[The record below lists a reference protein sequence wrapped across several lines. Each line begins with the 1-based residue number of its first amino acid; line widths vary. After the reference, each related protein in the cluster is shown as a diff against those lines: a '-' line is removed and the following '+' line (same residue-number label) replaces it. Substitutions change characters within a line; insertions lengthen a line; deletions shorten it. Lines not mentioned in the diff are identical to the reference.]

1 MHSDDEIDDQQG
13 GGKDDV
19 DMQTGGGAS
28 GEADD
33 KLFAKVMKDCG
44 DTLTGY
50 MCDDLQKVAAL
61 AATCVGASDASKS
74 WRLLGHNKDHTTP
87 RDIATRLIELDFS
100 LFAAERNAYCQRWLA
115 LAAKGDAQARS
126 LVAWRQLNPKHCACE
141 ESQVVIP
148 SCAESPEG
156 CLELCCDL
164 FETLGATTENVYGEE
179 VGYVHV
185 DLLPFLAGDA
195 VSSRNQSKTL
205 MFPHVSWVKEAVDR
219 NAFAKEVNT
228 TDVAPERLEQFRVS
242 WATPR
247 DSLAKVLSVAWI
259 KGERKIIFCVGGE
272 LIVAVLH
279 AHCGLFKAHNEAI
292 DLRASSRPTSRS
304 ASATRTGPSSSSSGR
319 TFWGGRRACASR
331 RCCGFP
337 RASLFL
343 DWKMSWT
350 TSRASSGR
358 GSSRCLR

>member
-185 DLLPFLAGDA
+185 GLLELLAGDD
-195 VSSRNQSKTL
+195 VPPRGGTCKLKS
-205 MFPHVSWVKEAVDR
+205 PHVAWAKEAADR
-219 NAFAKEVNT
+219 NAFTKEVNT
-228 TDVAPERLEQFRVS
+228 ADIAPERLTAPS
-242 WATPR
+242 A
-247 DSLAKVLSVAWI
+247 
-259 KGERKIIFCVGGE
+259 
-272 LIVAVLH
+272 
-279 AHCGLFKAHNEAI
+279 
-292 DLRASSRPTSRS
+292 RASKSKG
-304 ASATRTGPSSSSSGR
+304 A
-319 TFWGGRRACASR
+319 
-331 RCCGFP
+331 
-337 RASLFL
+337 
-343 DWKMSWT
+343 
-350 TSRASSGR
+350 R
-358 GSSRCLR
+358 GV